1 MQKNPP
7 PVSTGFRNLLTELLD
22 WFSPKKY
29 LNEDTFTGRLRSYQ
43 TTAFV
48 VFFIWSFLNFLGFFT
63 YSYIITSCSC
73 VLLIFARHLIER
85 NKIGL
90 AYGLLLL
97 CFNISL
103 ILLVYVEGLRS
114 GVYLFFFPCIIS

>member
-1 MQKNPP
+1 MQYKHPP
-7 PVSTGFRNLLTELLD
+7 AYRGFKIIITELFD

-48 VFFIWSFLNFLGFFT
+48 VFFVWSFLNFLSFLS
-63 YSYIITSCSC
+63 YSYIITSLSC
-73 VLLIFARHLIER
+73 FSLIFVRHLIER
-85 NKIGL
+85 NKIL
-90 AYGLLLL
+90 TAYVLLLL

-103 ILLVYVEGLRS
+103 ILLSY
-114 GVYLFFFPCIIS
+114 